1 MRVFGMASLSLV
13 WSHGRLG
20 VRSAFDGWGA
30 IVRRVVL
37 IAAAAFAVIVSLLPL
52 PAQATWPGGDGR
64 IAFVRANQIYTIRP
78 DGSGL
83 AKRTFVGKNYRPEWS
98 PSGRRIAYI
107 HEPAAGVREVWVM
120 RADGSDKTRITRGG
134 NATAGPSWSPDG
146 RWLAFADTNNTLVK
160 VRTTAPFGTP
170 SAILGCFESCEDGPQ
185 QPVGVDRTFAW
196 SPDGTRIV
204 FAGGSPYSCDKA
216 LWMLNVATGELTVDR
231 QARGSGCGPL
241 NIIWSDL
248 VWGPAGQ
255 WGFGVQIETFDG
267 PMDSTVVYANI
278 EYAGFDS
285 PIIKAGYDGYADDE
299 ALASVRGDKSPAPSP
314 SGRYM
319 AFVNDSSGIARIY
332 VARADGSSRRQI
344 TYGYQPD
351 WQRLS

>member
-1 MRVFGMASLSLV
+1 V
-13 WSHGRLG
+13 
-20 VRSAFDGWGA
+20 GA

-37 IAAAAFAVIVSLLPL
+37 IAAATVFAVILSLLSV
-52 PAQATWPGGDGR
+52 PAQATWPGRDGR

-107 HEPAAGVREVWVM
+107 HEPADGVREVWVM

-146 RWLAFADTNNTLVK
+146 RWLAFADQGMRK

-170 SAILGCFESCEDGPQ
+170 EPFIGCYVDLPTHDPDGDCDEESGGPHR
-185 QPVGVDRTFAW
+185 VGVTGTLAW
-196 SPDGTRIV
+196 SPDGSRIV
-204 FAGGSPYSCDKA
+204 FATGSPLNCDKA
-216 LWMLNVATGELTVDR
+216 LSMLDVATGELTLDR
-231 QARGSGCGPL
+231 QDGCSAGPNFEL
-241 NIIWSDL
+241 IYSDL

-255 WGFGVQIETFDG
+255 WGFGFQAQNPNDVEGGMLAYAHIDYPGFYSPFVMIQTPGEHDVA
-267 PMDSTVVYANI
+267 TV
-278 EYAGFDS
+278 G
-285 PIIKAGYDGYADDE
+285 
-299 ALASVRGDKSPAPSP
+299 GDKSPAPSP

-319 AFVNDSSGIARIY
+319 AFVNDTSGIAKIY
-332 VARADGSSRRQI
+332 IANAAGSSRRQL

-351 WQRLS
+351 WQRLE